1 MNRNEIDYD
10 LLFDILTVDSNVKKE
25 NEVHDSKPTEN
36 KTDDDFDMLHV
47 SNSASLFRANKT
59 GLTFKIFI

>member
-10 LLFDILTVDSNVKKE
+10 LLFDVLTVDNNVKKE

-36 KTDDDFDMLHV
+36 KTDDAFDMLHV
-47 SNSASLFRANKT
+47 SNSAN
-59 GLTFKIFI
+59 IF